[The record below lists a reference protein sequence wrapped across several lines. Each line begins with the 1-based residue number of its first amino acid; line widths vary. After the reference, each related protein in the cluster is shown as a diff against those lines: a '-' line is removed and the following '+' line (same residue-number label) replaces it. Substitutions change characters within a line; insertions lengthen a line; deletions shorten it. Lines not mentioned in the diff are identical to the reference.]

1 MKTLKSLSVLT
12 AAVLSNAKIEQLE
25 FERCLGCG
33 Q

>member
-12 AAVLSNAKIEQLE
+12 AAVYSNSLM